1 MVMNF
6 LIFQVQ
12 ALAILVTIIAEVVI
26 GEGGLGCLE
35 IHSILGRHLL
45 KCQSD
50 DISCVKTIFLFNR
63 QRIDESE
70 FLKEASL
77 SLDGISQALGG
88 GQLSLISQTFTDVRN
103 DICGVIYHHWLG
115 GAGLNLVYVFNSNKG
130 CQS

>member
-1 MVMNF
+1 M
-6 LIFQVQ
+6 
-12 ALAILVTIIAEVVI
+12 
-26 GEGGLGCLE
+26 GCLK
-35 IHSILGRHLL
+35 IHCILGRHLL

-70 FLKEASL
+70 FLNEASL

-103 DICGVIYHHWLG
+103 EICGVIYHHWLG